1 MNILII
7 DDDLSFIDRIKKD
20 FFEYFST
27 QFGSINF
34 ETKNSDFFSID
45 SEHIDIAFI
54 DIYLKTCSGI
64 NYAKFLKATYPQVII
79 VFVSSREELVFKTFT
94 TGVFQFIR
102 KAKYEND
109 KIIVFDQLSDYCKEH
124 FNKIVLRINGRRKIL
139 NTDNIIYVLSFGH
152 AVTIETNDENDN
164 YELNMSLPKVIKL
177 LNSPFLIQIQRNL
190 FINLNLV
197 DNIEHK
203 NIILFNGKKYPIGRK
218 YQENVINKYE
228 EFLLK

>member
-7 DDDLSFIDRIKKD
+7 DDDLSFIDRIKRG
-20 FFEYFST
+20 FFEYFSN
-27 QFGSINF
+27 QFGNINF
-34 ETKNSDFFSID
+34 EIKNSNFFSID
-45 SEHIDIAFI
+45 FGHTDIAFI
-54 DIYLKTCSGI
+54 DIDLKTCSGI

-79 VFVSSREELVFKTFT
+79 VFVSSREELSFKTFT

-109 KIIVFDQLSDYCKEH
+109 KIIIFDQLNDYCKER
-124 FNKIVLRINGRRKIL
+124 FNKIVSLIKGKRKIL

-152 AVTIETNDENDN
+152 VVTIETNDENDN

-177 LNSPFLIQIQRNL
+177 LNLPFLIQRNL

-203 NIILFNGKKYPIGRK
+203 NIILFNGKKYPICRK
-218 YQENVINKYE
+218 YQQNVINKYE